1 MRSLSLHDEIE
12 LLPTSTVVIAHYEPK
27 TAEELAHH
35 LRPHSA
41 RVIVAENVSNL
52 RPLILHHEARVAVL
66 DLDLVKVEEV
76 RQLARTFRNLTIVCT
91 HPAPDD
97 RMWVPRWTPGQLNS
111 VIWMIF
117 AHCCGHRWQLRFPNF
132 KSRLN
137 YKIISISST
146 GNSIRRSR
154 NQYGH

>member
-66 DLDLVKVEEV
+66 DLEVVNMEDV
-76 RQLARTFRNLTIVCT
+76 RQLARTFCNLAIVCT
-91 HPAPDD
+91 HRSPDE
-97 RMWVPRWTPGQLNS
+97 RMWMAALNAGAVEFCHPQDIRS
-111 VIWMIF
+111 I
-117 AHCCGHRWQLRFPNF
+117 LRAARTAVAN
-132 KSRLN
+132 RLA
-137 YKIISISST
+137 IAA
-146 GNSIRRSR
+146 
-154 NQYGH
+154 